1 MTMQSDNVNLDILL
15 KVGLGVAYA
24 KLLNSLQESNF
35 FFSYTLYPSESGHSM
50 WKDKKQGIIH

>member
-15 KVGLGVAYA
+15 KVELGVAYA

-35 FFSYTLYPSESGHSM
+35 FFPILCTLQNQGTQCGRT
-50 WKDKKQGIIH
+50 KKKGIVH

>member
-15 KVGLGVAYA
+15 KVGLGVAYV
-24 KLLNSLQESNF
+24 KLLNSLQESI